1 MKNSNI
7 KKRLLRYDKRALSPI
22 FSTILLAAII
32 IIIGSVAFYYANNV
46 TTTATNDYVKTSVQ
60 NQASM
65 SERIGF
71 ENVIYKQLDSSFSPP
86 SPTLT
91 IYIINCGNAY
101 NLKINTLFLYDVNQQ
116 LVGTHPYAV
125 NENPD
130 SALRD
135 IDEMTQFP
143 DNKIP
148 SNHLNIGQE
157 GYFIVPLD
165 SGISLSSG
173 SIYTIHLIT
182 ERGSSFDYQ
191 FTP

>member
-7 KKRLLRYDKRALSPI
+7 KKRLRYDKRALSPI

-32 IIIGSVAFYYANNV
+32 IIFGSVAFYYANNV
-46 TTTATNDYVKTSVQ
+46 TTTANNDYVKTAAK
-60 NQASM
+60 NQESM

-71 ENVIYKQLDSSFSPP
+71 ENVVYKQIDSSFSPP
-86 SPTLT
+86 APSLT
-91 IYIINCGNAY
+91 VYIINCGNVP
-101 NLKINTLFLYDVNQQ
+101 NLKINTLYIYEDGQ
-116 LVGTHPYAV
+116 LIGHPYAV
-125 NENPD
+125 SPLSN
-130 SALRD
+130 
-135 IDEMTQFP
+135 IDDGGVIE
-143 DNKIP
+143 
-148 SNHLNIGQE
+148 SNSLNIGQE